1 MLKKPDSISKLVNMA
16 QTNHGAWRLFVENV
30 FETVSRPMSTLD
42 NPDSPVPAL
51 AFLCMKVIMGGLA
64 EENVMTRIVA
74 LYSTLNDDE
83 DLRTCFHFVLSKGLL
98 RDPEFFLELT
108 EMEFEVGETQLSLW
122 MLFVDNGL

>member
-1 MLKKPDSISKLVNMA
+1 MA
-16 QTNHGAWRLFVENV
+16 QTNNGAWRLFVENV

-51 AFLCMKVIMGGLA
+51 AFLCMKVIMGGLT

-74 LYSTLNDDE
+74 IYLKFNDAKDF
-83 DLRTCFHFVLSKGLL
+83 RTYFRFVLSKGLL
-98 RDPEFFLELT
+98 RDPEFFLQLT